1 MPWLDEHGQPTSWF
15 VSELDSEMASRSA
28 DDAACSLASESACL
42 LANLLEGETSGESN
56 EDGVSRKIAV
66 GSQKGGVGKTT
77 TAANLAAA
85 WGGRGRRVLAVDFDP
100 QFGLTRAF
108 GMAPS
113 QARAT
118 VYEVVTGDMELPAAI
133 EPVAPG
139 VELLAGHRALGRLEL
154 ALVGEVRRE
163 EFLRRALEQA
173 SDYDYVVIDCP
184 PNLGLLTVNALCAA
198 PEVVAPVS
206 MLDPGALQGV
216 GELRATVAKLADG
229 GIDVRIGSVVRTCV
243 DRRRLLY
250 RELEDVLGSLRLPV
264 AHEEIPLLTAQ
275 FGDALAR
282 GRPLVIDRPD
292 SAGACAYRR
301 LTEELDRADLPL
313 RAVA

>member
-1 MPWLDEHGQPTSWF
+1 
-15 VSELDSEMASRSA
+15 MAR
-28 DDAACSLASESACL
+28 
-42 LANLLEGETSGESN
+42 
-56 EDGVSRKIAV
+56 RIAI

-77 TAANLAAA
+77 TTANLAAA
-85 WGGRGRRVLAVDFDP
+85 WGERGQRVLAVDFDP

-113 QARAT
+113 QADAT
-118 VYEVVTGDMELPAAI
+118 VYEVVLGDAALPEAVAS
-133 EPVAPG
+133 VAPG
-139 VELLAGHRALGRLEL
+139 VTLLSGHRALGRLEL

-163 EFLRRALEQA
+163 EFLRRALERA

-198 PEVVAPVS
+198 PEVIAPVS

-216 GELRATVAKLADG
+216 GELRATVAKLAEG
-229 GIDVRIGSVVRTCV
+229 GIDVRIASVVKTCV

-250 RELEDVLGSLRLPV
+250 RELEDVLEALGLPV
-264 AHEEIPLLTAQ
+264 TDEEVPLLTAQ

-282 GRPLVIDRPD
+282 GRPLVVDRPD

-301 LTEELDRADLPL
+301 LAEELERDARPL
-313 RAVA
+313 QAVA

>member
-1 MPWLDEHGQPTSWF
+1 M
-15 VSELDSEMASRSA
+15 
-28 DDAACSLASESACL
+28 C
-42 LANLLEGETSGESN
+42 ESN
-56 EDGVSRKIAV
+56 SRTVTRRIAV
-66 GSQKGGVGKTT
+66 SSQKGGVGKTT

-85 WGGRGRRVLAVDFDP
+85 WGMRDSRVLAVDFDP
-100 QFGLTRAF
+100 QFGLTRAL

-113 QARAT
+113 QAPAT
-118 VYEVVTGDMELPAAI
+118 VYDVVAGERGLPAAARS
-133 EPVAPG
+133 VAPG
-139 VELLAGHRALGRLEL
+139 VELLAGHRDLARLEL

-163 EFLRRALEQA
+163 EFLRRALEDA

-229 GIDVRIGSVVRTCV
+229 GIEVRIASVVKTCV

-250 RELEDVLGSLRLPV
+250 REIKDVLETFGVAV
-264 AHEEIPLLTAQ
+264 AHAEIPLLTAQ
-275 FGDALAR
+275 FGDSLAR
-282 GRPLVIDRPD
+282 GRPVVVDRPD
-292 SAGACAYRR
+292 SAAACAYRQ
-301 LTEELDRADLPL
+301 LAEELDPGARPL